1 MKNTISD
8 ARFLN
13 TLPKKVLRL
22 IEQNPAKWEYAMKL
36 NRELRK
42 EWKYRGE
49 TMKPSAFAELTLT
62 TFGSLLDGSL
72 EIPDDSDFTLTP
84 AKASKPAAVKKV
96 SPGLF
101 SLLGVAK
108 RKALTL

>member
-13 TLPKKVLRL
+13 TLPKKVKGL

-36 NRELRK
+36 NRDLRK
-42 EWKYRGE
+42 EWKYKGE
-49 TMKPSAFAELTLT
+49 TMEPSTFAELTLT

-72 EIPDDSDFTLTP
+72 EIPDDSVFTLT
-84 AKASKPAAVKKV
+84 AVKASGPAAFKK
-96 SPGLF
+96 SGPDLF

>member
-13 TLPKKVLRL
+13 TLPKKVVRL
-22 IEQNPAKWEYAMKL
+22 IAQNPEKWEYAMKL
-36 NRELRK
+36 NRDLRM

-49 TMKPSAFAELTLT
+49 TMKPATFAELTLT
-62 TFGSLLDGSL
+62 AFGSLLDGSL
-72 EIPDDSDFTLTP
+72 EIPDDSVFTLP
-84 AKASKPAAVKKV
+84 ADKAFRPAAVIKT
-96 SPGLF
+96 SPNLF

-108 RKALTL
+108 RKALTS

>member
-13 TLPKKVLRL
+13 TLPEKVVRL
-22 IEQNPAKWEYAMKL
+22 IRQHPEKWEYAMKL

-49 TMKPSAFAELTLT
+49 TMKSAKFAELTLT
-62 TFGSLLDGSL
+62 AFGSLLDGSL
-72 EIPDDSDFTLTP
+72 EIPDDSVFTLP
-84 AKASKPAAVKKV
+84 ADNAFRPAAVKKT
-96 SPGLF
+96 SPNLF

-108 RKALTL
+108 RKALTS